1 MIPCQVRGP
10 QVPGGPGGVGA
21 GQFGPAQVA
30 GPMVPLQV
38 TGAGT
43 YLPAQST
50 DWSQMFNMMMPMIMM
65 IMMLAIM
72 MPMIKGFGK
81 VTD

>member
-10 QVPGGPGGVGA
+10 QVPGGPGGAGA

-38 TGAGT
+38 TGAGA
-43 YLPAQST
+43 YLPAQGT
-50 DWSQMFNMMMPMIMM
+50 DWSSMFNMMMPMIMM
-65 IMMLAIM
+65 IMMMAII

-81 VTD
+81 ST